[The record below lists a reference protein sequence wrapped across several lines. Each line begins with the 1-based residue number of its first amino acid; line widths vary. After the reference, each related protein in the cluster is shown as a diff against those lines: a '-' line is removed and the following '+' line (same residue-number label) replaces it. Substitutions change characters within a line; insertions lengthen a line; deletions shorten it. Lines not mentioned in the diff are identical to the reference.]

1 MIRRLLGFRRAMPVT
16 GRTVN
21 LITEIMR
28 KAEPDLQKSF
38 FISPKPD
45 ENLCFHGDC
54 KQYCDEYHPICGN
67 PITIEVNIFK
77 IDKSMQHNQTQEY
90 IFFW

>member
-1 MIRRLLGFRRAMPVT
+1 
-16 GRTVN
+16 
-21 LITEIMR
+21 MR

-90 IFFW
+90 IFFWWGQQFWNFYATGNDDYLVDIWHKNF